1 MLLITDLQ
9 TLNKVQQMTDE
20 KIFNTELCETCGWAE
35 NCKDCLNQQSKNKK
49 SDNSSSS
56 NQSNKGNEEQ
66 ANESLSGEDEEDN
79 I

>member
-35 NCKDCLNQQSKNKK
+35 NCKECLNQQSKEKK
-49 SDNSSSS
+49 SDNSTSS
-56 NQSNKGNEEQ
+56 N
-66 ANESLSGEDEEDN
+66 
-79 I
+79 